1 MTVENSTKPTRNK
14 INDTEQSR
22 SISTKTTASHQSK
35 KHSAGIR
42 QQKRNH
48 YPHKANIMSTF
59 TYPTDQTTGI
69 FDAAKHPLRGD
80 TLEDTV
86 EASKLTKGYVPILT
100 LDKEGIPRVSLRH
113 GNLKNKE
120 ETNLHAV
127 ISIQDLS
134 AALEEVPGHV
144 LVEEIIE
151 FPARNTFRISIASAQ
166 ALMSAI
172 SEDDIDKII
181 ATTDEYHLK
190 SVKNFAVI
198 TPELLNKFIEDK
210 ASNPLAML
218 KTTLAYYAE
227 HNISRKK
234 DGQSKTLFPTQA
246 RQIINFI
253 LLANEFQG
261 MESIDEDTI
270 TEQSSNIVSEF
281 FLGVSLYLH
290 QNHSVLIQKFIIL
303 IKKCFY
309 LKQKDKQEKAINF
322 RKITLMNL
330 SAPTA
335 SIRRKDS
342 LAETSTDNIE
352 GSTDKNSTAN
362 IISDTGKPTS
372 KARKSNAASESSD
385 ESEDGKVNGV
395 AFDELSVSSDSDSD
409 NDAKVC

>member
-100 LDKEGIPRVSLRH
+100 FDKEGIPRVSLRH

-151 FPARNTFRISIASAQ
+151 FPARNTFKIS
-166 ALMSAI
+166 
-172 SEDDIDKII
+172 
-181 ATTDEYHLK
+181 
-190 SVKNFAVI
+190 
-198 TPELLNKFIEDK
+198 
-210 ASNPLAML
+210 
-218 KTTLAYYAE
+218 
-227 HNISRKK
+227 
-234 DGQSKTLFPTQA
+234 
-246 RQIINFI
+246 
-253 LLANEFQG
+253 
-261 MESIDEDTI
+261 
-270 TEQSSNIVSEF
+270 SSSPHERYI
-281 FLGVSLYLH
+281 G
-290 QNHSVLIQKFIIL
+290 
-303 IKKCFY
+303 
-309 LKQKDKQEKAINF
+309 
-322 RKITLMNL
+322 R
-330 SAPTA
+330 
-335 SIRRKDS
+335 
-342 LAETSTDNIE
+342 
-352 GSTDKNSTAN
+352 
-362 IISDTGKPTS
+362 
-372 KARKSNAASESSD
+372 
-385 ESEDGKVNGV
+385 
-395 AFDELSVSSDSDSD
+395 
-409 NDAKVC
+409 